1 MSIKVN
7 GTEIPVSGTIKANNT
22 NITKVVANDVVVWGA
37 STPYTI
43 TDFTKYNWT
52 YSTQSGDDNDY
63 QILQNE
69 LRLYAKK
76 SPNVGHAAQ
85 TRLTATLPTGGCN
98 KMKVEYYAYDG
109 YSAYQ
114 AVTDKFHIYNTT
126 SVAQAERRTIVFDI
140 SGDNINFYIH
150 ATDGTA
156 YFTAELKIY
165 SIEFYN
171 E

>member
-1 MSIKVN
+1 MSIKFN
-7 GTEIPVSGTIKANNT
+7 NTEIPSTGVIRFNGTKLDTVISNNVT
-22 NITKVVANDVVVWGA
+22 VWGG

-43 TDFTKYNWT
+43 TDFTKYDWR
-52 YSTQSGDDNDY
+52 YSY
-63 QILQNE
+63 QDGSVNEYKISQN
-69 LRLYAKK
+69 LLKVQAKK
-76 SPNVGHAAQ
+76 DPNSGAFGQ
-85 TRLTATLPTGGCN
+85 TKLTATLPTGGCN